1 MMNQSKKITDG
12 AMLTGI
18 FVLLLIITAFVP
30 MLNISSMLLLPVP
43 FIIYSSR
50 YSWKPAVI
58 MLLAAIILS
67 LLLATVFSLP
77 VTILMGLGGLVIGT
91 AIHHNVSA
99 YETLARGTLA
109 FVAGLLFVFVF
120 TQFVFQVNWLAEL
133 EAMYMESMEMSTDII
148 GQFSTEEQTQELQAM
163 LEAQI
168 SYFTDLFPVLLVV
181 SAVFLA
187 LISQWIGYKFMNRLE
202 KKELHFPPFRNLQ
215 FPSSLIWVYLAAIIL
230 SLIEWEPGSIYS
242 LAAQN
247 LLVLTGLIMAV
258 QGISFVFFYSYQKEL
273 SKALPILVVV
283 LVILFPTMLLYF
295 MRILGIIDIGFKLRE
310 RMTNDS

>member
-1 MMNQSKKITDG
+1 MNQSKKITDG